1 MRKEEFRWDEW
12 FLDTYWP
19 ENAPRMDLMP
29 RLAIAH
35 SPRPENS
42 RLQEVGCAYGYAA
55 ALFRLLGFQVADA
68 DADRRREE
76 LQLKFGIPYNTT
88 SINDPEPPSPVPDA
102 SFDCVLLGEEF
113 EQILNNPLGLLKA
126 LNRILQP

>member
-12 FLDTYWP
+12 LLDTYWP

-29 RLAIAH
+29 RLAVAH

-55 ALFRLLGFQVADA
+55 ALFRLLGFQIA

-76 LQLKFGIPYNTT
+76 LHLKFGIPYNTT
-88 SINDPEPPSPVPDA
+88 SLND
-102 SFDCVLLGEEF
+102 
-113 EQILNNPLGLLKA
+113 PLGLLKA